1 MQKSRQN
8 LKVKK
13 DKIAEFVKTN
23 EGYTYREAEI
33 ELFEG
38 GVPTIT
44 NDNGDKVK
52 LELKSTTVYRD
63 SSRGSKPDGV
73 VEVFVDSSG
82 NEYDKEGNLTKRAKD
97 NPPPVN
103 FDDIR
108 KKRLARYGKRRQ
120 GGVLRYPAELL
131 TEHTDYLQIDI
142 ERYAEIGKSY
152 ISDTGGSSRY
162 VIGNASQNRA
172 GRTRKLSRR
181 PLINAGTI
189 LLPIPAQLQDTN
201 NVVYGES
208 RMNGLAAAGV
218 EAVAESMQT
227 AGNQIAARQNVD
239 LTEQAEKFKN
249 TLRTGLGGDAAMNT
263 AADVLTKKLAAEA
276 VNIFGANVTVN
287 QLLARGS
294 GEILNPNMELLFS
307 DVTIRNFRF
316 SFKLTPRN
324 PREAEQVKLI
334 IRAFKRNMAPQAQGG
349 VSGSGNFFLRAPNV
363 FKLRYRS
370 GANDHPFLN
379 KFKQCFLTD
388 MQTTYTGDGVYS
400 TYDDGTPVSMQ
411 LDLSFKEIQPIY
423 DIDYDTRPGDGA
435 VGY

>member
-1 MQKSRQN
+1 MAHTKQHTQRQNMQKSRQN

-131 TEHTDYLQIDI
+131 QNIQII
-142 ERYAEIGKSY
+142 Y
-152 ISDTGGSSRY
+152 
-162 VIGNASQNRA
+162 
-172 GRTRKLSRR
+172 
-181 PLINAGTI
+181 
-189 LLPIPAQLQDTN
+189 
-201 NVVYGES
+201 
-208 RMNGLAAAGV
+208 
-218 EAVAESMQT
+218 
-227 AGNQIAARQNVD
+227 
-239 LTEQAEKFKN
+239 
-249 TLRTGLGGDAAMNT
+249 
-263 AADVLTKKLAAEA
+263 
-276 VNIFGANVTVN
+276 
-287 QLLARGS
+287 
-294 GEILNPNMELLFS
+294 
-307 DVTIRNFRF
+307 
-316 SFKLTPRN
+316 KLTSKDMLRLE
-324 PREAEQVKLI
+324 RVISQIQV
-334 IRAFKRNMAPQAQGG
+334 
-349 VSGSGNFFLRAPNV
+349 VV
-363 FKLRYRS
+363 V
-370 GANDHPFLN
+370 
-379 KFKQCFLTD
+379 D
-388 MQTTYTGDGVYS
+388 M
-400 TYDDGTPVSMQ
+400 
-411 LDLSFKEIQPIY
+411 
-423 DIDYDTRPGDGA
+423 
-435 VGY
+435 